1 MRLQEVTGSYEM
13 SQRVREGCRVLQEVK
28 RAYRGCKG
36 LQRVTEGSKGF

>member
-13 SQRVREGCRVLQEVK
+13 LQRFREGCRVLEEVK

-36 LQRVTEGSKGF
+36 LQRVTEVLKGF